1 VTLTISRV
9 DAFCDPEFCGPD
21 FYALGSIGDTGF
33 SSADDVDD
41 DDNHIQPD

>member
-9 DAFCDPEFCGPD
+9 DAFCDPEVCGQD
-21 FYALGSIGDTGF
+21 FYALVAIGDTGF
-33 SSADDVDD
+33 SSADDVGD